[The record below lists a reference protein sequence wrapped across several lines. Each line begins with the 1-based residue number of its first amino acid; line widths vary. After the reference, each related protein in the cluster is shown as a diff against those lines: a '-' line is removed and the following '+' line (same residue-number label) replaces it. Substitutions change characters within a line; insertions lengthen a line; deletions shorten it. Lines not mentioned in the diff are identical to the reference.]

1 MLRKRLKPGFS
12 LVLENKGSKVDL
24 HKLMEKAARK
34 KNCLEFKVNS
44 FTRTNW
50 SVDLKICFLIT

>member
-12 LVLENKGSKVDL
+12 LVLENKGSKVEL

-34 KNCLEFKVNS
+34 NNYLEFKVN
-44 FTRTNW
+44 
-50 SVDLKICFLIT
+50 